1 MGVYGTRSIIVPIA
15 SLASYREET
24 ARWVSF
30 HYLHDLL
37 QVRQLENDILR
48 SKGFHLV
55 HILFNV
61 GIHFDNFHTCPYLLP
76 EQLLASSDD
85 RNKNRSRVCG
95 GGGYDSFW
103 QQATLAIQK
112 MASTCAIWSLA
123 CSEYHRYGLVSVTWL
138 LWYVNMAFR
147 KLVKCG
153 HCEQE
158 VSKRTLYHHKRL
170 YYDSK
175 PKTWNHDVRIYH
187 KNFFLLIISDFHPLV
202 LIMIII
208 LPQLR
213 LLPSLKMIIPS

>member
-15 SLASYREET
+15 SLASYRKET

-95 GGGYDSFW
+95 GGGTIHFGSRQRSPYKKW
-103 QQATLAIQK
+103 PVHVQYEVWRAVNITG
-112 MASTCAIWSLA
+112 MALCLS
-123 CSEYHRYGLVSVTWL
+123 
-138 LWYVNMAFR
+138 
-147 KLVKCG
+147 
-153 HCEQE
+153 
-158 VSKRTLYHHKRL
+158 
-170 YYDSK
+170 
-175 PKTWNHDVRIYH
+175 HD
-187 KNFFLLIISDFHPLV
+187 FSG
-202 LIMIII
+202 M
-208 LPQLR
+208 
-213 LLPSLKMIIPS
+213 